1 MGTVEVENK
10 YKIMEYLSLF
20 IFVEILMALFVI
32 WGTTGA
38 KILEVDWI
46 LDMRE
51 ARSVVPE
58 NTVLMGNIDPS
69 FPLVLCTPEQI
80 DEAVKNLVE
89 ATNGRRYIISSEC
102 AMDSNTPPEN
112 FNAL

>member
-1 MGTVEVENK
+1 MGTVEVEKK

-69 FPLVLCTPEQI
+69 FPLVLGTPEQI
-80 DEAVKNLVE
+80 DEAVKNLV

-112 FNAL
+112 FNTL